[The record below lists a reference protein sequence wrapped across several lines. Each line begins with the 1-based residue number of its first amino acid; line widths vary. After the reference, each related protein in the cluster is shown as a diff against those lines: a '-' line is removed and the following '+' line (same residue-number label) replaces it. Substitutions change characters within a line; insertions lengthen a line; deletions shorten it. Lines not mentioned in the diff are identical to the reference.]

1 VWLIYRTLTALLSPL
16 WLLALALK
24 QRGAFRLGERLG
36 GYGTR
41 SDHPVWIQGVSLGEV
56 RIALRLAD
64 QLAEMGLPVQITST
78 TATGLQ
84 LATREGS
91 PSSTPRAFVLDMR
104 WCVRRALRRTRPRAL
119 VLVETELWPVLFEEA
134 NAAGVPVFI
143 VNARLSDRAFE
154 RTLRFKTLYGKALR
168 HAHVA
173 AQTEEHA
180 ARFKLLGAFP
190 GRIHVLGNLK
200 YDLSPPPTFDHL
212 REELSRFMADDP
224 VWVAGSVREGEED
237 LVLQAMSVVRQSVA
251 KARLIMVP
259 RHLNRAEACLEAAR
273 RLHLNAVRRTEVSS
287 PEWDVLVL
295 DTVGELWSAY
305 SLGGAAFVGGSLVP
319 LGGQNVLE
327 PAFLKKPVLFGPHTE
342 NFLEDA
348 ERLAASGGGFRVAT
362 PAELGW
368 RVAGFLA
375 DPALAEACGLKAFQA
390 IEHHRGAVSR
400 AALWL
405 SSALPGV

>member
-1 VWLIYRTLTALLSPL
+1 VWTIYRILTALLSPL
-16 WLLALALK
+16 WILALAFK
-24 QRGAFRLGERLG
+24 QRGALRLGERLG
-36 GYGTR
+36 KYETR
-41 SDHPVWIQGVSLGEV
+41 SDHPVWIQAVSLGEV

-84 LATREGS
+84 LAAGEDRLS
-91 PSSTPRAFVLDMR
+91 CAPKAFVLDIR
-104 WCVRRALRRTRPRAL
+104 WCVRRALKRVRPRAL
-119 VLVETELWPVLFEEA
+119 VLVETELWPILFEEA

-143 VNARLSDRAFE
+143 VNARLSDRAFD

-168 HAHVA
+168 NAHVA

-190 GRIHVLGNLK
+190 GRVHVLGNLK
-200 YDLSPPPTFDHL
+200 YDISLPPTFDHV
-212 REELSRFMADDP
+212 RDELSHLMPSDP

-237 LVLQAMSVVRQSVA
+237 PVMLAMSVVRQSVA
-251 KARLIMVP
+251 RARLIMVP
-259 RHLNRAEACLEAAR
+259 RHLNRAEACLESAR
-273 RLHLNAVRRTEVSS
+273 RMGFSAVRRTEASS
-287 PEWDVLVL
+287 FDWDVLVL

-305 SLGGAAFVGGSLVP
+305 SLGGTAFVGGSLVP

-368 RVAGFLA
+368 RIAGFLA
-375 DPALAEACGLKAFQA
+375 DPALAEACGLKAYQA